1 MSTSRQ
7 NRLNGEVEN
16 DTFLE
21 EINAPVEFAPI
32 VNESPLSKEAFEM
45 SHDDYFS
52 AMEQAHPVELTGEML
67 THKNMEIGKA
77 YNYLWTGYTTIA
89 DKVTGEPR
97 KEVTLIDKDRNSFIC
112 ASIVVLS
119 ALEKIEVEIGFK
131 FPVPVR
137 LISEGMKEGKT
148 NNYWNVKVFKL

>member
-7 NRLNGEVEN
+7 TRMNGQTEN
-16 DTFLE
+16 DNFLE
-21 EINAPVEFAPI
+21 EINAPVEVVEQLEETTAPADLY
-32 VNESPLSKEAFEM
+32 EKSF
-45 SHDDYFS
+45 DDYFN
-52 AMEQAHPVELTGEML
+52 AMEQSQPIELTGEML
-67 THKNMEIGKA
+67 THKNMEIGKP
-77 YNYLWTGYTTIA
+77 YNYLWTGYTTIT

-97 KEVTLIDKDRNSFIC
+97 KAVTLVDKERCSFIC

-119 ALEKIEVEIGFK
+119 ALEKIEIEIGFK

-148 NNYWNVKVFKL
+148 NNYWNVKVFRL

>member
-7 NRLNGEVEN
+7 NRLNGQTEN
-16 DTFLE
+16 DNFLD
-21 EINAPVEFAPI
+21 EINAPVEVVEQVEETTAPA
-32 VNESPLSKEAFEM
+32 NLYEM
-45 SHDDYFS
+45 SHDDYFN
-52 AMEQAHPVELTGEML
+52 AMEQSQPVELTGEML

-77 YNYLWTGYTTIA
+77 YNYLWTGFTTIA

-97 KEVTLIDKDRNSFIC
+97 KAVTLVDKDRNSFIC

-119 ALEKIEVEIGFK
+119 ALEKIELEIGFK

-148 NNYWNVKVFKL
+148 NNYWNVKVFRL